1 METYAPLP
9 ATKYCQSCANLLDA
23 RAPAC
28 PRCGVPQPRL
38 LTGPDSEKRILIA
51 FLLAFF
57 GGPLGLH
64 RFYVGKTG
72 TGILMILT
80 LGGLGIWWLI
90 DVVMLVSGSFRDA
103 EQQRLT
109 EWT

>member
-1 METYAPLP
+1 MGTYAPLP

-23 RAPAC
+23 HAPAC

-38 LTGPDSEKRILIA
+38 LSEHESEKRILIA

-57 GGPLGLH
+57 GGALGLH

-72 TGILMILT
+72 TGILMLLT

-90 DVVMLVSGSFRDA
+90 DVILLVSGNFRDA
-103 EQQRLT
+103 ERQRLT

>member
-28 PRCGVPQPRL
+28 PRCGEPQPQP
-38 LTGPDSEKRILIA
+38 LTGPGSEKRILIA

-90 DVVMLVSGSFRDA
+90 DVIMLVSGSFRDA